1 MPRYVTF
8 LRAIN
13 VAGYT
18 VKMTHL
24 KTLFEAPEFSN
35 VETFRVLT

>member
-8 LRAIN
+8 FRAIN
-13 VAGYT
+13 VGGYT

-24 KTLFEAPEFSN
+24 KMLFEEPEFSN
-35 VETFRVLT
+35 VETFMVMS